1 MILIDV
7 RYASRL
13 SPSQTSPP
21 QMGNTFFLK
30 PSRSQLSYWPST
42 LQWPRQQ
49 IPNRSAW
56 NKWSL
61 FLQHFHHNDILS
73 QPLGPWLSPTHQ
85 HWTWFTNPIS
95 DSIYHYSI
103 EDNQWSIHLPLTP
116 PFHQYPGTRQARLWY
131 STSHSEPC
139 QPPTATQPTSITFHT
154 NASFHTFFTSA
165 PGPPFSPGLLYGY

>member
-1 MILIDV
+1 
-7 RYASRL
+7 
-13 SPSQTSPP
+13 
-21 QMGNTFFLK
+21 
-30 PSRSQLSYWPST
+30 

-85 HWTWFTNPIS
+85 HWTWFTNLIS

-154 NASFHTFFTSA
+154 NASFHSIFAGTFVWVLATQDKQVCFRSA
-165 PGPPFSPGLLYGY
+165 GPVDCHPKFISIPHTVPS